1 MAVGNLE
8 FIKSASGTSV
18 SSLSVT
24 DCFSNKY
31 DVYMIQMKEFDT
43 TANASSLFRFL
54 DSGGTEISSSIYDWA
69 NLTIRAGNTF
79 LEEKGTNSSTIA
91 NFSYA
96 TTTNYGMGNTIMVFN
111 PYDSSSYSF
120 LIYQTAHWQQLNNY
134 MEGRKSIA
142 VLKQSAI
149 HSGFKL
155 YPSSGTLDKISVS
168 VFGVK

>member
-1 MAVGNLE
+1 MAGSLE

-24 DCFSNKY
+24 DCFSDKY
-31 DVYMIQMKEFDT
+31 DVYMIQLKEFDT
-43 TANASSLFRFL
+43 TATASSLFRFL
-54 DSGGTEISSSIYDWA
+54 DSGGTEVSSALYDFA

-79 LEEKGTNSSTIA
+79 LEEKGTSQSTIA

-96 TTTNYGMGNTIMVFN
+96 TTTNNGMGNTIMVFN

-120 LIYQTAHWQQLNNY
+120 LAYQTAHWQQINNY

-149 HSGFKL
+149 HSGFKI
-155 YPSSGTLDKISVS
+155 YPNTGTLDKITVS
-168 VFGVK
+168 VYGVK